1 MLETDNARFGIVCD
15 LDASKRPPIG
25 GRRGS
30 RRDGESQARPHKTK
44 LDLQGAIMR
53 FFERIRKRK
62 AIGGYVRE
70 LPRLLA
76 KDYGRRT
83 QYTPAQVRS
92 TIERYHLNGIYSC
105 YAIAMFSA
113 RDAFDQFHEANGE
126 HCSYDAMR
134 GEIAGDY
141 FGGNADFGF
150 SDTIATLSDG
160 NAGHDHGS
168 SHDGGG
174 GHGGH

>member
-1 MLETDNARFGIVCD
+1 M
-15 LDASKRPPIG
+15 
-25 GRRGS
+25 
-30 RRDGESQARPHKTK
+30 Q
-44 LDLQGAIMR
+44 

-62 AIGGYVRE
+62 AIGGYVRK

-76 KDYGRRT
+76 KDYGRRM

-150 SDTIATLSDG
+150 SDTIATLSDS
-160 NAGHDHGS
+160 NAGHDHGN

>member
-1 MLETDNARFGIVCD
+1 
-15 LDASKRPPIG
+15 
-25 GRRGS
+25 
-30 RRDGESQARPHKTK
+30 
-44 LDLQGAIMR
+44 MR
-53 FFERIRKRK
+53 FLERLRKHK
-62 AIGGYVRE
+62 AIGSYVRK

-76 KDYGRRT
+76 KDYGRRM

-113 RDAFDQFHEANGE
+113 RDAFDQFHEASGE

-134 GEIAGDY
+134 SEIANDH
-141 FGGNADFGF
+141 FGGDSGFSF
-150 SDTIATLSDG
+150 SDTIATLSDDSG
-160 NAGHDHGS
+160 SHDQGG